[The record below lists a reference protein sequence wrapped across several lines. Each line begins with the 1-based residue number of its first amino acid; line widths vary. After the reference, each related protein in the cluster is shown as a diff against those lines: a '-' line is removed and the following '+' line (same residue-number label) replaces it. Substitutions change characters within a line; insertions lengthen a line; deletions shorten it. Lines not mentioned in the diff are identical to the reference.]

1 LTATTASRHGFA
13 LLTVLWLI
21 ALLGGVTGGLLVLVR
36 REQQLSANRGVI
48 TRIQWAENACLAI
61 LQARYAG
68 HPDIRTVDSTDLGR
82 GVWCHAA
89 VTDLAARVNLNLAS
103 GAMLR
108 AVLGS
113 DSLAAAVL
121 DWRDADAVADAQGAE
136 RPWYAA
142 RQRDGPRNAPFRS
155 VRELLL
161 VRGFETAP
169 PMWLD
174 SVFTVEG
181 DGRINPNLVAPA
193 VLRGLPGLDAEA
205 IHMIAMGPSIAGL
218 DQLMGRVS
226 SASRRGMAS
235 AYREL
240 SAQLAF
246 QPAWLEARLD
256 AGVEGSAVRAAE
268 RVLLVPLE
276 SRLAVISRQPW

>member
-1 LTATTASRHGFA
+1 MNSVICRRGFA
-13 LLTVLWLI
+13 LLTVLWLV
-21 ALLGGVTGGLLVLVR
+21 ALLGGMTGGVLMLVR
-36 REQQLSANRGVI
+36 RGQRLSSNRGQI
-48 TRIQWAENACLAI
+48 TQIQWAENACLAI

-68 HPDIRTVDSTDLGR
+68 HPEVRVVDSTDLGR
-82 GVWCHAA
+82 GVWCRAT

-121 DWRDADAVADAQGAE
+121 DWRDSDSVPDEKGAE
-136 RPWYAA
+136 RAWYAA

-155 VRELLL
+155 VKELLL
-161 VRGFETAP
+161 VRGFETVR

-181 DGRINPNLVAPA
+181 DGRINPNLVSPS
-193 VLRGLPGLDAEA
+193 VLRGLPGFDAEA
-205 IHMIAMGPSIAGL
+205 IHMMQMGPPIGGL
-218 DQLMGRVS
+218 DQLMGRVQ
-226 SASRRGMAS
+226 SASRRGLAS
-235 AYREL
+235 VYREL

-246 QPAWLEARLD
+246 QPAWLEVRLD
-256 AGVEGSAVRAAE
+256 AGVDGSAVRDAE